1 MATRATA
8 LPPEERRAAIVAA
21 TLPLL
26 LERGANVSTRQ
37 IAEVAGIAEGTIFG
51 VFRDKDAVVQAVL
64 QAALDPAPTERE
76 LAAIDRSLTFEDQL
90 VDAVRIMQRR
100 MNNIWRLLSSIG
112 ETSAPRTPPTDFIG
126 LADIFRAEQK
136 QLRTDPVTAA
146 RQLRALTLALT
157 SPMFFAGTALT
168 PREIV
173 ALLLD
178 GIRARGRSRP
188 QRGSG
193 A

>member
-37 IAEVAGIAEGTIFG
+37 IAEAAGVAEGTIFG
-51 VFRDKDAVVQAVL
+51 VFPDKDAVVQAVL
-64 QAALDPAPTERE
+64 QAALDPEPTERE
-76 LAAIDRSLTFEDQL
+76 LAAIDRSLPFEDQL
-90 VDAVRIMQRR
+90 VDAVVIVQRR
-100 MNNIWRLLSSIG
+100 MNNIWRLLYSIG
-112 ETSAPRTPPTDFIG
+112 ETSAPRTPPTDLVG
-126 LADIFRAEQK
+126 LADIFRAEHAQV
-136 QLRTDPVTAA
+136 RTDPVTSA
-146 RQLRALTLALT
+146 RQLRALTVAVT
-157 SPMFFAGTALT
+157 SPMFFAGEPLT

-173 ALLLD
+173 TLLLD
-178 GIRARGRSRP
+178 GIRVRGGGRP
-188 QRGSG
+188 QRGNG